1 MIFVLLISLI
11 IQAFFCYKFFRNS
24 NLYYILLLQPVILI
38 LNVGLVTILDGLIFL
53 KVEHKVF
60 ELLIVVVLELL
71 LVYIFKLH
79 VTFKSKI
86 IISRKDFFTL
96 VLISIILFSIFYN
109 LLSPESLYLSS
120 GDGIAHLSVLND
132 VKVYKQDLLRHV
144 YLDQGQNV
152 LMSGNF
158 YPRAS
163 HYLGNIINVRN
174 SSYSIVYFY
183 LMNISFS
190 ILWPLAL
197 YQAIRI
203 YTNSKFSISIL
214 SFLLTLNIFP
224 LGLIYTANLSSIY
237 GTLAAVGGFIL
248 LKNLIFRKVISKF
261 IIYFAFLSV
270 IALYHPS
277 GVFTFAFL
285 IILDYFMSFKRI
297 EFKAS
302 IFYILVIFFV
312 LVSFFVLQQF
322 SIEIAMYFS
331 SLPNNYL
338 SVNNFIP
345 RLLDLDVIEP
355 YIVQYYNLSFTTS
368 LLMLPN
374 FLLVISM
381 IFFTKYKK
389 IYLFY
394 SLLIYLIIITSTF
407 FAGFERPLS
416 YLSLL
421 GIMYYQS
428 PIRIAHLGILV
439 FMYIIV
445 SYFISRKD
453 LHSLN
458 NRNYLIFQFSMIF
471 YLFSWSYFSLASS
484 F

>member
-1 MIFVLLISLI
+1 
-11 IQAFFCYKFFRNS
+11 
-24 NLYYILLLQPVILI
+24 
-38 LNVGLVTILDGLIFL
+38 
-53 KVEHKVF
+53 
-60 ELLIVVVLELL
+60 
-71 LVYIFKLH
+71 
-79 VTFKSKI
+79 
-86 IISRKDFFTL
+86 
-96 VLISIILFSIFYN
+96 
-109 LLSPESLYLSS
+109 
-120 GDGIAHLSVLND
+120 
-132 VKVYKQDLLRHV
+132 
-144 YLDQGQNV
+144 
-152 LMSGNF
+152 
-158 YPRAS
+158 
-163 HYLGNIINVRN
+163 
-174 SSYSIVYFY
+174 
-183 LMNISFS
+183 MNISFS